1 MDTDIVRQKEKAL
14 ASNPHIL
21 VAARFLTAL
30 TMLACTIAPS
40 HAEMCEADTL
50 NALKTRIHN
59 YDHLKESRSL
69 STHYCTASQ
78 SDSRLGLS
86 MIVDGIPA
94 NGTVNRQSME
104 NACQGHDEQYLLDHH
119 QVFEASYISDAALEL
134 CKGGLT
140 FKAQR
145 KSEESISVA
154 IGFIPTETPEFAVFE
169 AFEFSTDAVNC
180 ADLPQ
185 KGTLIFHKSMNFNCH
200 ITNVHKDIDL
210 TLKTTKHGN
219 RVLSIPRVP
228 VSETVKPKWEFFV
241 KGGNMGTKF
250 QCTNEFGTVGGDIP
264 CEVSNNPCEKDP
276 DGTKRKL
283 YCGAAYYREYKV
295 IDGNTAVINDT
306 QHGRSVRELPT
317 R

>member
-1 MDTDIVRQKEKAL
+1 MVRQKEKAL

-21 VAARFLTAL
+21 VAARLLTAL
-30 TMLACTIAPS
+30 TMLACTIDPS
-40 HAEMCEADTL
+40 HAEMCEPDL
-50 NALKTRIHN
+50 VNALKTRIHN

-78 SDSRLGLS
+78 SDWRLGLS

-94 NGTVNRQSME
+94 NSTVNRQTME

-119 QVFEASYISDAALEL
+119 QEFETSYISDAALEL

-145 KSEESISVA
+145 KSEKSISVA

-169 AFEFSTDAVNC
+169 AFEFSADAVNC
-180 ADLPQ
+180 VDLPQ
-185 KGTLIFHKSMNFNCH
+185 KGTQIFNKSINFTCK
-200 ITNVHKDIDL
+200 ITNIHNDIDL
-210 TLKTTKHGN
+210 KLKTEKHGS

-241 KGGNMGTKF
+241 KGGNAGNKF
-250 QCTNEFGTVGGDIP
+250 QCTNEIVTVGGDIP
-264 CEVSNNPCEKDP
+264 CEVSNSPCENDP

>member
-1 MDTDIVRQKEKAL
+1 
-14 ASNPHIL
+14 
-21 VAARFLTAL
+21 
-30 TMLACTIAPS
+30 
-40 HAEMCEADTL
+40 MCEADL
-50 NALKTRIHN
+50 VNALKTRIHN

-86 MIVDGIPA
+86 MIVEGIPA
-94 NGTVNRQSME
+94 SGTVNRQTME

-119 QVFEASYISDAALEL
+119 QQFEASYISDAALQL

-145 KSEESISVA
+145 ESEESISVA
-154 IGFIPTETPEFAVFE
+154 IGFIPTESPEFAVVE
-169 AFEFSTDAVNC
+169 AFHFSADAANC
-180 ADLPQ
+180 VDPPQ
-185 KGTLIFHKSMNFNCH
+185 KGTLIFHKSINFNCH
-200 ITNVHKDIDL
+200 ITNIHKAIVL
-210 TLKTTKHGN
+210 TLKTKKHGD

-241 KGGNMGTKF
+241 KGGPMGTKF

-264 CEVSNNPCEKDP
+264 CEVSNSPCENDP

-295 IDGNTAVINDT
+295 IDGHTAVIDDI